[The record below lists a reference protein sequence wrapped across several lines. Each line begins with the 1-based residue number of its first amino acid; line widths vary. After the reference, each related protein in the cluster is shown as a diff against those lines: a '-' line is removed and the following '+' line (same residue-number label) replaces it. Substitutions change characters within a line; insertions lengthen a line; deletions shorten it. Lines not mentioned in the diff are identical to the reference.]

1 MATETGGGE
10 SVAFPREVCKERR
23 HDNHTAGFI
32 PLIDIGTTT
41 TSADTNAVESTP
53 LSREIA
59 IDLVSA
65 LRNSGFALVRSPLL
79 SKDLQSRAIEAA
91 SRYLAESSETS
102 DDGNPSKT
110 GNETTKVDVIPHPTD
125 PKVYAM
131 LDSEDQFDLV
141 APDSKAITEYVRA
154 LRSIKT
160 EVLRLIATGLDMND
174 ADFFAKLHD
183 EDNDTLRLITYFPT
197 HSETTGNRCKEHS
210 DYGTITLL
218 STDSVSGLELFHDGT
233 WLPVPHTDGALVVNV
248 GSLLA
253 GWTKG
258 TLRATLHRVA
268 GPASENSGSDRQV
281 LVEATKQSRTSI
293 AYFVD
298 PNRNVSESLAATT
311 ATEGD
316 DDLKDALRG
325 MSVAE
330 YIRWRSGGDGFE
342 RSGVSFT
349 PEESKIIATERT

>member
-1 MATETGGGE
+1 MNRSAAHPKFSDLLVLLFFEVLLLFAAPSSSFVAHRLLGSSTLTKNMATETGGGE

-174 ADFFAKLHD
+174 ADFFCQAPRRRQRHAASHHVLSD
-183 EDNDTLRLITYFPT
+183 PFGNDRKSVQGAFGLRND
-197 HSETTGNRCKEHS
+197 HVAV
-210 DYGTITLL
+210 D
-218 STDSVSGLELFHDGT
+218 GLRVGIGV
-233 WLPVPHTDGALVVNV
+233 VP
-248 GSLLA
+248 
-253 GWTKG
+253 
-258 TLRATLHRVA
+258 R
-268 GPASENSGSDRQV
+268 
-281 LVEATKQSRTSI
+281 
-293 AYFVD
+293 
-298 PNRNVSESLAATT
+298 RNVASRSPHRRSAGGECRFPARRVD
-311 ATEGD
+311 EGNP
-316 DDLKDALRG
+316 ARNSSSRRRPG
-325 MSVAE
+325 IGE
-330 YIRWRSGGDGFE
+330 QRE
-342 RSGVSFT
+342 
-349 PEESKIIATERT
+349 